1 MPIEYLNIDIW
12 CCLLAYPSPKP
23 STGDELSTEEDET
36 LEVQNCAESV
46 IVSLLTVILILSGG
60 ETLGLF
66 YCCVKPLIHKK

>member
-12 CCLLAYPSPKP
+12 CFLLAYPSPKP